1 MKVSITTSLGLLLLV
16 ISCTVAQER
25 QTESGS
31 DLLHR
36 VNIKPRELWGG
47 HKVAPGDE
55 NQYQLQEDIAYL
67 SIHHTQS
74 RATHVKHSE
83 EELLRFVQEYHQGG
97 KTGKGEPIR
106 FRDIAYHYLIGHS
119 GNIYKGRDDNR
130 APASFTHYLSDSELE
145 GATYQKGKVRPKKSV
160 SKESPGNSVG
170 HLTVSFICGRNSK
183 GVVQDAVLPADSMA
197 KAAKLVAELL
207 VKHDLKPSDIRAH
220 REFANTECPGDEIYK
235 WLRGDSMDRAGEGVG
250 LKLIKMEF
258 AKLSN

>member
-1 MKVSITTSLGLLLLV
+1 MKASITIPLGLLLLV

-25 QTESGS
+25 KTESGLARL
-31 DLLHR
+31 DG
-36 VNIKPRELWGG
+36 VNIMSRELWGG
-47 HKVAPGDE
+47 HKVKPGDE

-74 RATHVKHSE
+74 RATHVKYSE

-97 KTGKGEPIR
+97 ETGKGELIR
-106 FRDIAYHYLIGHS
+106 FRDIAYHYLVGHT
-119 GNIYKGRDDNR
+119 GKIYKGRDESR

-145 GATYQKGKVRPKKSV
+145 GARYKNGKVMPVKVV

-197 KAAKLVAELL
+197 EAARLVAELL

-220 REFANTECPGDEIYK
+220 REFANTECPGDEIYR
-235 WLRGDSMDRAGEGVG
+235 WLRGDSMDKAGEGVG
-250 LKLIKMEF
+250 LKLIKKEF
-258 AKLSN
+258 FKLNK